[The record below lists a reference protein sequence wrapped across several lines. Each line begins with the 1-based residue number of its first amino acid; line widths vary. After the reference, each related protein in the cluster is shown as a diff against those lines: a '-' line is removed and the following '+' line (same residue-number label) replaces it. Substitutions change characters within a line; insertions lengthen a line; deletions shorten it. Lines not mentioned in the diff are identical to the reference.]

1 MFNTRNRK
9 GNLREYGSGGS
20 GAILEIRRIRLTG
33 RYLDM
38 AKAVCQGIAFLR

>member
-9 GNLREYGSGGS
+9 GNLREYGSG
-20 GAILEIRRIRLTG
+20 AILEIRRNRLTD

-38 AKAVCQGIAFLR
+38 AIAVCQGIAFLR